1 MDAWIKVIVVLMM
14 VSALSMIIGDLMFDP
29 FVGLILLSVLLTLMV
44 VTLDP
49 ATGKAMAQVTIPIV
63 LILFGFQVFLNPG
76 FQFQLW
82 MLVVVGG
89 LLYMLFTLFTGG
101 GGTLEGG
108 LIDAKLSLKLFP
120 LYGLAII
127 ISVIVDPTRRT
138 AVYIMVGTVGAL
150 MSLYMVFLRNYDKWP
165 EYTYGK
171 TRDITALT
179 DINPK
184 GKVGVGS
191 EIWWARTTGPPIKQ
205 GERVIVK
212 AMTGLTMIVA
222 RDEERYSQ
230 AVEGRN
236 D

>member
-1 MDAWIKVIVVLMM
+1 MDAWIKIIVVLMM

-63 LILFGFQVFLNPG
+63 LILFLFQLFLNPS
-76 FQFQLW
+76 FQFELW

-89 LLYMLFTLFTGG
+89 ILYMLFTLFTGG

-120 LYGLAII
+120 LYGLAILL
-127 ISVIVDPTRRT
+127 SVIVDPTRRT

-150 MSLYMVFLRNYDKWP
+150 MSLYFVFLRNYDKWP

-171 TRDITALT
+171 THDVVAIT
-179 DINPK
+179 DINPR
-184 GKVGVGS
+184 GKVRAGS
-191 EIWWARTTGPPIKQ
+191 EIWWARTSGPPIKQ
-205 GERVIVK
+205 GESVVVK
-212 AMTGLTMIVA
+212 AITGLTMIVA

-230 AVEGRN
+230 AIQGRN